1 MNIYRLS
8 FVSCLVMAMPCALAV
23 EFNLNVLDKS
33 MRDRI
38 DISLLKEKGVIA
50 PGEYFVSVAVNNNQ
64 ISNGQK
70 INWHKNDDKTIPCIN
85 DSLVDKFGLKP
96 DIRQSLPQI
105 DRCIDFSSRPEM
117 LFNFDQANQQ
127 LNIREGANKRENSSR
142 LTQSFHF
149 FMFEPIFYSRK
160 CLESAYLDRFFAI

>member
-1 MNIYRLS
+1 
-8 FVSCLVMAMPCALAV
+8 MAMPCALAV

-50 PGEYFVSVAVNNNQ
+50 PGEYFVSVAVNNNK

-70 INWHKNDDKTIPCIN
+70 LTGKNGDKTIPCIN

-96 DIRQSLPQI
+96 DSVKITCR
-105 DRCIDFSSRPEM
+105 
-117 LFNFDQANQQ
+117 
-127 LNIREGANKRENSSR
+127 
-142 LTQSFHF
+142 
-149 FMFEPIFYSRK
+149 
-160 CLESAYLDRFFAI
+160 

>member
-8 FVSCLVMAMPCALAV
+8 FVSCLVVAMPCALAV

-85 DSLVDKFGLKP
+85 DLLVDKFGLKP
-96 DIRQSLPQI
+96 EVRQSLPLINQ
-105 DRCIDFSSRPEM
+105 CVDF
-117 LFNFDQANQQ
+117 
-127 LNIREGANKRENSSR
+127 REGANKF
-142 LTQSFHF
+142 L
-149 FMFEPIFYSRK
+149 I
-160 CLESAYLDRFFAI
+160 

>member
-8 FVSCLVMAMPCALAV
+8 FVSCLVVAMPCALAV

-85 DSLVDKFGLKP
+85 DLLVDKFGLKP
-96 DIRQSLPQI
+96 EITTCLPAATAHRMAAAALILTPMEQ
-105 DRCIDFSSRPEM
+105 PEST
-117 LFNFDQANQQ
+117 
-127 LNIREGANKRENSSR
+127 RGHGAYAVIIS
-142 LTQSFHF
+142 
-149 FMFEPIFYSRK
+149 
-160 CLESAYLDRFFAI
+160 

>member
-8 FVSCLVMAMPCALAV
+8 FVSCLVVAMPCALAV

-85 DSLVDKFGLKP
+85 DLLVDKFGLKP
-96 DIRQSLPQI
+96 EVRQSGNDSNLLIVFYVQI
-105 DRCIDFSSRPEM
+105 MPDDLVM
-117 LFNFDQANQQ
+117 Q
-127 LNIREGANKRENSSR
+127 L
-142 LTQSFHF
+142 H
-149 FMFEPIFYSRK
+149 
-160 CLESAYLDRFFAI
+160 RF

>member
-1 MNIYRLS
+1 MDTVNIYRLS

-64 ISNGQK
+64 IPRFYVSTSK
-70 INWHKNDDKTIPCIN
+70 SIIKALINMHSFEI
-85 DSLVDKFGLKP
+85 
-96 DIRQSLPQI
+96 
-105 DRCIDFSSRPEM
+105 
-117 LFNFDQANQQ
+117 Q
-127 LNIREGANKRENSSR
+127 LS
-142 LTQSFHF
+142 
-149 FMFEPIFYSRK
+149 PIG
-160 CLESAYLDRFFAI
+160 

>member
-8 FVSCLVMAMPCALAV
+8 FVSCLVVAMPCALAV

-85 DSLVDKFGLKP
+85 DLLVDKFGLKP
-96 DIRQSLPQI
+96 EVRQSLPLINQ
-105 DRCIDFSSRPEM
+105 CVDF
-117 LFNFDQANQQ
+117 
-127 LNIREGANKRENSSR
+127 REGANKRGNSSR
-142 LTQSFHF
+142 LTQPFHF
-149 FMFEPIFYSRK
+149 FMFEPIFSPVNA
-160 CLESAYLDRFFAI
+160 LNQPI

>member
-1 MNIYRLS
+1 MDTVNIYRLS
-8 FVSCLVMAMPCALAV
+8 FVSCLVVAMPCALAV

-85 DSLVDKFGLKP
+85 DLLVDKFGLKP
-96 DIRQSLPQI
+96 EVRQSGNDSNLLIVFYVQI
-105 DRCIDFSSRPEM
+105 MPDDLVM
-117 LFNFDQANQQ
+117 Q
-127 LNIREGANKRENSSR
+127 L
-142 LTQSFHF
+142 H
-149 FMFEPIFYSRK
+149 
-160 CLESAYLDRFFAI
+160 RF

>member
-8 FVSCLVMAMPCALAV
+8 FVSCLVVAMPCALAV

-85 DSLVDKFGLKP
+85 DLLVDKFGLKP
-96 DIRQSLPQI
+96 EVG
-105 DRCIDFSSRPEM
+105 FVE
-117 LFNFDQANQQ
+117 
-127 LNIREGANKRENSSR
+127 
-142 LTQSFHF
+142 
-149 FMFEPIFYSRK
+149 
-160 CLESAYLDRFFAI
+160 

>member
-1 MNIYRLS
+1 
-8 FVSCLVMAMPCALAV
+8 MAMPSALAV

-50 PGEYFVSVAVNNNQ
+50 PGEYFVSVAVNNTK
-64 ISNGQK
+64 SVMGKKSTGQK
-70 INWHKNDDKTIPCIN
+70 VVNQTNSNASMIHWSIN
-85 DSLVDKFGLKP
+85 LVLKP

-127 LNIREGANKRENSSR
+127 LNISIPQAWLAWHSENWAP
-142 LTQSFHF
+142 
-149 FMFEPIFYSRK
+149 PIYMERR
-160 CLESAYLDRFFAI
+160 CCRCPDGLQLVCQQLPATGRQQQH

>member
-1 MNIYRLS
+1 MDTVNIYRLS

-70 INWHKNDDKTIPCIN
+70 INWQKKGDKTIPCIN

-105 DRCIDFSSRPEM
+105 DR
-117 LFNFDQANQQ
+117 
-127 LNIREGANKRENSSR
+127 
-142 LTQSFHF
+142 
-149 FMFEPIFYSRK
+149 
-160 CLESAYLDRFFAI
+160 

>member
-8 FVSCLVMAMPCALAV
+8 FVSCLVVAMPCALAV

-50 PGEYFVSVAVNNNQ
+50 PGEYFV
-64 ISNGQK
+64 
-70 INWHKNDDKTIPCIN
+70 
-85 DSLVDKFGLKP
+85 
-96 DIRQSLPQI
+96 
-105 DRCIDFSSRPEM
+105 
-117 LFNFDQANQQ
+117 
-127 LNIREGANKRENSSR
+127 REGANKRGNSSR

-149 FMFEPIFYSRK
+149 FMFEPIFSPVNA
-160 CLESAYLDRFFAI
+160 LNQPI